1 MTKKQIDY
9 VTCVIG
15 ALALMTGMSCSQIY
29 HKLHAVALDLLNIKN
44 TTMDKA
50 TRILRDMKYAR
61 IIELIAEK
69 QRISLEEAMDMLYSS
84 PLFEIID
91 DGTADL
97 ICRSDIYLADEI
109 IRAHDHS

>member
-1 MTKKQIDY
+1 
-9 VTCVIG
+9 
-15 ALALMTGMSCSQIY
+15 
-29 HKLHAVALDLLNIKN
+29 
-44 TTMDKA
+44 MDKP

-69 QRISLEEAMDMLYSS
+69 QHISLEESMDMLYTS

-97 ICRSDIYLADEI
+97 ICRSDVYLANEI
-109 IRAHDHS
+109 IRMHSPSLKS

>member
-1 MTKKQIDY
+1 
-9 VTCVIG
+9 
-15 ALALMTGMSCSQIY
+15 
-29 HKLHAVALDLLNIKN
+29 
-44 TTMDKA
+44 MDKA

-61 IIELIAEK
+61 IIDLIAEK
-69 QRISLEEAMDMLYSS
+69 QQIPLEVAMNMLYSS

-109 IRAHDHS
+109 IRTYSPSKSL

>member
-1 MTKKQIDY
+1 
-9 VTCVIG
+9 
-15 ALALMTGMSCSQIY
+15 
-29 HKLHAVALDLLNIKN
+29 
-44 TTMDKA
+44 MDKA

-69 QRISLEEAMDMLYSS
+69 QHISLEEAMDMLYSS

-109 IRAHDHS
+109 IRTASPATTSSSNPQKSNTKCQHQEYPI

>member
-1 MTKKQIDY
+1 
-9 VTCVIG
+9 
-15 ALALMTGMSCSQIY
+15 
-29 HKLHAVALDLLNIKN
+29 
-44 TTMDKA
+44 MDKA

-69 QRISLEEAMDMLYSS
+69 QHITLDAAMDMLYSS

-109 IRAHDHS
+109 IRMYNA

>member
-1 MTKKQIDY
+1 
-9 VTCVIG
+9 
-15 ALALMTGMSCSQIY
+15 
-29 HKLHAVALDLLNIKN
+29 
-44 TTMDKA
+44 MDKA

-69 QRISLEEAMDMLYSS
+69 ENISLDEAMSMLYSS

-97 ICRSDIYLADEI
+97 ICRSDMYLAGEI
-109 IRAHDHS
+109 TRTYKNSVLNHG